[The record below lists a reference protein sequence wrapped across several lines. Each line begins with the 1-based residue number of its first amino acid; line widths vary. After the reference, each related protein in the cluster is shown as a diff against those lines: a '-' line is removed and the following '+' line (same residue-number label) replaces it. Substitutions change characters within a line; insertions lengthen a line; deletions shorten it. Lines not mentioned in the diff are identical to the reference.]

1 MRYFKTDRFI
11 VSYSLARRNVNA
23 FLQLQPGT
31 KSNTHRLKRNYRDQ
45 LFSFDN
51 SIAASRWQY
60 STILKETALTTL
72 LFIISI
78 KHFISHQNTLYPQVL
93 KFTIL
98 SHYNSAIF
106 NVHVPFIFLSRR
118 RNQSKICSSIWL
130 N

>member
-98 SHYNSAIF
+98 SITIQRYLMF
-106 NVHVPFIFLSRR
+106 TFPLSFYVGGEIKARYV
-118 RNQSKICSSIWL
+118 QVYG
-130 N
+130 